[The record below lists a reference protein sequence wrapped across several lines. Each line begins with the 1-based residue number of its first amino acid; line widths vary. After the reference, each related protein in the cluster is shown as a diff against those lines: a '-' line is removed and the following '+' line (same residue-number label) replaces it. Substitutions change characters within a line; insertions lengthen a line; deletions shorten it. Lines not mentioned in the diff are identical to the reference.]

1 MNLVYLVPKCIS
13 CANESMKCYVLKW
26 QIIFFSNGTG
36 FIRKHSHIIKFHKH
50 TSLVAH
56 MFSNGKGSQTTLT
69 HTIKFIQDTGS
80 SNICFEND
88 TGSQIFFI
96 LLGTNFLAVVFFFL
110 GVPWVVLGHPLVS
123 VGWTSVP
130 SLCSVPSPI
139 KNANRLKKRNKSI

>member
-1 MNLVYLVPKCIS
+1 
-13 CANESMKCYVLKW
+13 
-26 QIIFFSNGTG
+26 
-36 FIRKHSHIIKFHKH
+36 
-50 TSLVAH
+50 

-110 GVPWVVLGHPLVS
+110 GVP
-123 VGWTSVP
+123 
-130 SLCSVPSPI
+130 
-139 KNANRLKKRNKSI
+139 